1 MYYEYLEKEDVSFML
16 SGGKGGALEKA
27 AFNAGLERDVQL
39 FKNRGGTIER
49 EWTPHIRAWGSGP
62 SGKNYFSVLVVEF
75 QCWGDD
81 WDINKFQEK
90 KIWKGRLK
98 KKYQCTEI

>member
-49 EWTPHIRAWGSGP
+49 E
-62 SGKNYFSVLVVEF
+62 
-75 QCWGDD
+75 
-81 WDINKFQEK
+81 
-90 KIWKGRLK
+90 
-98 KKYQCTEI
+98 